1 MNDVIER
8 IGELSGEFEP
18 EIIALRRHF
27 HSHPELSWQEER
39 TTDRV
44 QEELLKLGIETV
56 HRGYGGTS
64 SGLIADIQGGAPG
77 KCVALRADMDALPV
91 TEENDVEYRSRNE
104 GVMHACGHDAHT
116 AALLGAAK
124 ILMRIRSELRG
135 TVRLLFQPAEEAG
148 DRSGAR
154 AMVEEGALRGVDAAF
169 GLHVASIF
177 PAGKLL
183 YRHGPCYAAC
193 DVWNLTIEGKG
204 GHGSAPEL
212 AIDPTPAAFQIGS
225 AFQTVIS
232 REVSPRDTAVLSV
245 GCLETS
251 SKAFNI
257 IPERVKMVGTVRT
270 FERGVQDAVESGMR
284 RLSSD
289 IATAF
294 RCRAELDYHRS
305 AAATVND
312 PAMTDLLIR
321 AGTDLF
327 GPEAMVEAPL
337 NMGSE
342 DFSCFAEAVPSTY
355 LQLGTAAP
363 DRPGT
368 HMPHHSAKF
377 DLDEA
382 QLKRAAAIHAAFAWT
397 YLSR

>member
-8 IGELSGEFEP
+8 IGKLAGEFEP

-44 QEELLKLGIETV
+44 QEELLKLGIETL

-91 TEENDVEYRSRNE
+91 TEENDVEYRSQNE

-124 ILMRIRSELRG
+124 ILMQIRSELRG

-154 AMVEEGALRGVDAAF
+154 AMVEGGALHGVDAAF

-183 YRHGPCYAAC
+183 YRRGPCYAAC

-204 GHGSAPEL
+204 VARFWLPE
-212 AIDPTPAAFQIGS
+212 PMPA

-294 RCRAELDYHRS
+294 RCRAELDYQRS
-305 AAATVND
+305 TAATFND

>member
-1 MNDVIER
+1 
-8 IGELSGEFEP
+8 
-18 EIIALRRHF
+18 
-27 HSHPELSWQEER
+27 
-39 TTDRV
+39 
-44 QEELLKLGIETV
+44 
-56 HRGYGGTS
+56 
-64 SGLIADIQGGAPG
+64 
-77 KCVALRADMDALPV
+77 
-91 TEENDVEYRSRNE
+91 
-104 GVMHACGHDAHT
+104 
-116 AALLGAAK
+116 
-124 ILMRIRSELRG
+124 
-135 TVRLLFQPAEEAG
+135 
-148 DRSGAR
+148 
-154 AMVEEGALRGVDAAF
+154 MVEDGALHDVDAAF

-183 YRHGPCYAAC
+183 YRRGPCYAAC
-193 DVWNLTIEGKG
+193 DVWSLTIEGKG

-212 AIDPTPAAFQIGS
+212 AVDPTPAAFQIGS

-232 REVSPRDTAVLSV
+232 REVSPRDTAVLSI

-342 DFSCFAEAVPSTY
+342 DFSCFAEAVPST
-355 LQLGTAAP
+355 
-363 DRPGT
+363 
-368 HMPHHSAKF
+368 
-377 DLDEA
+377 
-382 QLKRAAAIHAAFAWT
+382 
-397 YLSR
+397 

>member
-1 MNDVIER
+1 M
-8 IGELSGEFEP
+8 
-18 EIIALRRHF
+18 
-27 HSHPELSWQEER
+27 
-39 TTDRV
+39 
-44 QEELLKLGIETV
+44 
-56 HRGYGGTS
+56 
-64 SGLIADIQGGAPG
+64 
-77 KCVALRADMDALPV
+77 
-91 TEENDVEYRSRNE
+91 
-104 GVMHACGHDAHT
+104 
-116 AALLGAAK
+116 
-124 ILMRIRSELRG
+124 
-135 TVRLLFQPAEEAG
+135 
-148 DRSGAR
+148 
-154 AMVEEGALRGVDAAF
+154 
-169 GLHVASIF
+169 
-177 PAGKLL
+177 
-183 YRHGPCYAAC
+183 
-193 DVWNLTIEGKG
+193 
-204 GHGSAPEL
+204 
-212 AIDPTPAAFQIGS
+212 
-225 AFQTVIS
+225 
-232 REVSPRDTAVLSV
+232 LSV

-251 SKAFNI
+251 SRAFNI

-270 FERGVQDAVESGMR
+270 FERSVQDAVESGMR

-289 IATAF
+289 IASAF
-294 RCRAELDYHRS
+294 RCRAELDYQRS
-305 AAATVND
+305 TAATFND

-368 HMPHHSAKF
+368 HRPHHSAKF